1 MHQGVL
7 VKRLRTIGLAS
18 AFIAVQRRRVV
29 PVEAGHAQVG
39 AVAGTEQA
47 LFREEGEGIRAD
59 EAAECL
65 HVQPVGDQFRF
76 RGNVDAVEAGVLQGR
91 RGNAQ
96 VHASGA
102 GVPEHLYK
110 LPGGGAPDDGIVDD
124 HDVFPFHDTPNR
136 RQFQPDAGFPHLLG
150 GFDEVRPT

>member
-1 MHQGVL
+1 M

-76 RGNVDAVEAGVLQGR
+76 RGNVDAVFRICRSRQKQKEKQAEKKSQKPKPLSKYANRKGASHKGR
-91 RGNAQ
+91 NFR
-96 VHASGA
+96 S
-102 GVPEHLYK
+102 
-110 LPGGGAPDDGIVDD
+110 
-124 HDVFPFHDTPNR
+124 R
-136 RQFQPDAGFPHLLG
+136 RQKGK
-150 GFDEVRPT
+150 